1 MRRKENNNL
10 VSINYSN
17 GTVFYYTSMNRAAC
31 KLGVATASVKWAVEH
46 GNVLTDYEGKVFTI
60 GIVDGSEIPYKL
72 INN

>member
-1 MRRKENNNL
+1 MRRKMNNNL

-17 GTVFYYTSMNRAAC
+17 GNAIYYTSMNRAAC
-31 KLGVATASVKWAVEH
+31 RLGINPASVKWAVEH

-60 GIVDGSEIPYKL
+60 GIVDGSEVPYKY

>member
-17 GTVFYYTSMNRAAC
+17 GNAIYYTSMNRAAL
-31 KLGVATASVKWAVEH
+31 KLGIATASVKWAVEH

-60 GIVDGSEIPYKL
+60 GIVDGSDVPYKL